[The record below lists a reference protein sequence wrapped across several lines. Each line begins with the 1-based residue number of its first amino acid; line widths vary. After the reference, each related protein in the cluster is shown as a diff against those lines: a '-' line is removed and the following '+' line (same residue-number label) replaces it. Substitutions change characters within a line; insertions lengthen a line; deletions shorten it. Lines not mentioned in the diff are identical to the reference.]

1 MFATVC
7 RMADGGVDQAADGG
21 GVVSLLHALTA
32 LDVAIAERADLEA
45 ALASAGRVQ
54 GWLDAFV
61 LRAARRLEEVASFPE
76 KVIADAERSELR
88 AGERVVQRSRT
99 AEQAPVFEAALAAG
113 AVAKGHLDALGQA
126 LRRLGADQQ
135 VQLLADADRLVATA
149 AKATVEDFTRTL
161 RREVARLAADTEVD
175 RLARQRRAARVRT
188 WVDTTDGM
196 WCLHGRFDPDTG
208 RRLHDRIDGALA
220 ALFAEATPD
229 TCPHDP
235 GEKQDHL
242 RALAVAALIE
252 RTVPGGS
259 GRTETMVVVDVTSP
273 AGPEV
278 DWGLPVELPWRVL
291 EDLFGATD
299 PSVVVVRN
307 GVVLYAPGQLDLG
320 RSTRLASKAQRRAL
334 RALYPTCAIPGLR
347 GPVPV
352 HTAAPHHLVGAGR
365 GD

>member
-1 MFATVC
+1 M
-7 RMADGGVDQAADGG
+7 
-21 GVVSLLHALTA
+21 VVSALRAVAA
-32 LDVAIAERADLEA
+32 LDVSVAERAELEA

-61 LRAARRLEEVASFPE
+61 LRVARRLEEVVSFPE
-76 KVIADAERSELR
+76 KMIADAERSELR

-99 AEQAPVFEAALAAG
+99 AEQAPVFETALAAG
-113 AVAKGHLDALGQA
+113 AVRKGHLDTLGQA
-126 LRRLGADQQ
+126 LRRLGPDQQ
-135 VQLLADADRLVATA
+135 VQLLADADRSVATA

-161 RREVARLAADTEVD
+161 RRDVARLAADAEVD

-208 RRLHDRIDGALA
+208 RRLHDRIDAALA
-220 ALFAEATPD
+220 ALFAEGTPD
-229 TCPHDP
+229 TCPQDP

-242 RALAVAALIE
+242 RALALAALIE

-259 GRTETMVVVDVTSP
+259 GRTESMVVVDVTSP

-291 EDLFGATD
+291 EDLFGRPT
-299 PSVVVVRN
+299 P
-307 GVVLYAPGQLDLG
+307 
-320 RSTRLASKAQRRAL
+320 ASW
-334 RALYPTCAIPGLR
+334 
-347 GPVPV
+347 
-352 HTAAPHHLVGAGR
+352 
-365 GD
+365 